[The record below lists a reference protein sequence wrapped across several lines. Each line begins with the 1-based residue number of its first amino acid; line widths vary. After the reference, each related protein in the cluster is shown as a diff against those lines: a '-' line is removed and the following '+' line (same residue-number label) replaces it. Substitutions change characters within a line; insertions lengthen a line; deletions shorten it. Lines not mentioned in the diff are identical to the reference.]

1 MYSASTNNAMIAVVE
16 RVSKARVTVNEM
28 AVGEIGKGLL
38 ILLGVARDDDEGDL
52 DYIVRKTA
60 NLRIFPEN
68 GKMSASVKDIGGEVL
83 IVSQF
88 TLLGDARKGTRPDFG
103 GAAQAAHARRLYETC
118 IEAFLALGLR
128 TQSGEFGANMNVES
142 CGDGP
147 VTILLNS
154 KRSF

>member
-1 MYSASTNNAMIAVVE
+1 MIAVVE
-16 RVSKARVTVNEM
+16 RVTRARVMVDGH
-28 AVGEIGKGLL
+28 AVGAIDKGLL
-38 ILLGVARDDDEGDL
+38 LLLGVARDDDESDL

-68 GKMSASVKDIGGEVL
+68 GKMSKSVKDIGGAVL
-83 IVSQF
+83 VVSQF
-88 TLLGDARKGTRPDFG
+88 TLLGDARKGNRPDFG
-103 GAAQAAHARRLYETC
+103 GAAQAAHAKRLYEAS
-118 IEAFLALGLR
+118 IEAFCAEGIH
-128 TQSGEFGANMNVES
+128 TESGEFGAHMNVES

>member
-1 MYSASTNNAMIAVVE
+1 M
-16 RVSKARVTVNEM
+16 TVDGQ

-38 ILLGVARDDDEGDL
+38 LLLGVAQDDEMSDI

-68 GKMSASVKDIGGEVL
+68 GKMSKSVKDIGGAVL
-83 IVSQF
+83 VVSQF
-88 TLLGDARKGTRPDFG
+88 TLLGDARKGNRPDFG
-103 GAAQAAHARRLYETC
+103 GAAQADHARKLYEAC
-118 IEAFLALGLR
+118 IGAFRAKGIHIA
-128 TQSGEFGANMNVES
+128 SGEFGADMNVES

>member
-1 MYSASTNNAMIAVVE
+1 MIAVVQ
-16 RVSKARVTVNEM
+16 RVSWARVTVDGQT
-28 AVGEIGKGLL
+28 VGAIDKGLL
-38 ILLGVARDDDEGDL
+38 LLLGVAQDDGETDL

-68 GKMSASVKDIGGEVL
+68 GKMSKSMKDIGGAVL
-83 IVSQF
+83 VVSQF
-88 TLLGDARKGTRPDFG
+88 TLLGDARKGNRPDFS
-103 GAAQAAHARRLYETC
+103 GAAQADHARRLYDTC
-118 IEAFLALGLR
+118 IEAFRTEGLH
-128 TQSGEFGANMNVES
+128 TQSGEFGADMNVES

>member
-1 MYSASTNNAMIAVVE
+1 MIAVVE
-16 RVSKARVTVNEM
+16 RVSQACVTVDGQT
-28 AVGEIGKGLL
+28 VGAIDQGLL
-38 ILLGVARDDDEGDL
+38 LLLGVAQDDGMGDL

-68 GKMSASVKDIGGEVL
+68 GKMSNSVKDIGGAVL
-83 IVSQF
+83 VVSQF
-88 TLLGDARKGTRPDFG
+88 TLLGDARKGNRPDFG
-103 GAAQAAHARRLYETC
+103 GAAQADHARKLYEAC
-118 IEAFLALGLR
+118 IEAFR
-128 TQSGEFGANMNVES
+128 TEGIHTETGEFGAHMNVES

>member
-1 MYSASTNNAMIAVVE
+1 MIAVVE
-16 RVSKARVTVNEM
+16 RVTRARVTVDGQ
-28 AVGEIGKGLL
+28 AVGAIDKGLL
-38 ILLGVARDDDEGDL
+38 LLLGVGRDDDVSDL

-68 GKMSASVKDIGGEVL
+68 GKMSKSVKDIGGAVL
-83 IVSQF
+83 VVSQF
-88 TLLGDARKGTRPDFG
+88 TLLGDTRKGNRPDFG
-103 GAAQAAHARRLYETC
+103 GAAQAEQARRLYEAC
-118 IEAFLALGLR
+118 IEAFRAEGIH
-128 TQSGEFGANMNVES
+128 TESGEFGAHMNVES